1 MSQVSASPCLFKASG
16 EGARPP
22 QTHTAADAC
31 ALLTCPLPRSPA
43 CGASGSCV
51 SGKLWSE
58 RPGRGSS
65 SRPAVQARAG
75 PRAGRGHLEHDGDV
89 AGALLWATLVTL
101 VTEKDRLELWGA
113 QGGVLG
119 MEVWR

>member
-1 MSQVSASPCLFKASG
+1 M
-16 EGARPP
+16 
-22 QTHTAADAC
+22 
-31 ALLTCPLPRSPA
+31 
-43 CGASGSCV
+43 
-51 SGKLWSE
+51 
-58 RPGRGSS
+58 
-65 SRPAVQARAG
+65 QARAG